1 MLVGTDGLKSISSL
15 LASRELTLTGCL
27 FDPESEGITPNNFQ
41 QDIFIV
47 TLGNIINPLDPE
59 DL

>member
-27 FDPESEGITPNNFQ
+27 FDPESEGITPNNF
-41 QDIFIV
+41 
-47 TLGNIINPLDPE
+47 
-59 DL
+59 